1 MKFSSSNNNM
11 NGLASSACNLVSK
24 LFCYVCYSLKVQ
36 RLHCISW
43 IWCHCKCTF
52 TNLQFH
58 SGCFL
63 LVVVVAVVCY
73 LFIRY
78 SEFPNDFDHMMNVN
92 WATILCVFLCVCM
105 AQSLFKSP
113 MFDIYTTSNDW
124 FFAICVV
131 CVLYRISDV
140 VSLFRCTINCVDF
153 TGFPLMWMTVM
164 VQLCITIYRVL
175 GGLLSYEGKNTPSH
189 KSIYCYVHWHLFI
202 FITGVDLSH
211 CVDTMSLHFVC
222 YCFFP
227 QSAKPIDTLK
237 TIIK

>member
-1 MKFSSSNNNM
+1 M

-43 IWCHCKCTF
+43 IWCHCKYTF

-63 LVVVVAVVCY
+63 VVAVVCY

-92 WATILCVFLCVCM
+92 WATILCVFLSVCL

-124 FFAICVV
+124 IFRYMRGVCIIPYLRCCFA
-131 CVLYRISDV
+131 
-140 VSLFRCTINCVDF
+140 F
-153 TGFPLMWMTVM
+153 
-164 VQLCITIYRVL
+164 
-175 GGLLSYEGKNTPSH
+175 
-189 KSIYCYVHWHLFI
+189 
-202 FITGVDLSH
+202 
-211 CVDTMSLHFVC
+211 SLHNKLRWFGFSSYMNDWNGTIVHHHLQSPRQLTSFLWRKKHAVAQITDINLLLWSLTFVWYLSLNSPLLFSHIALKRC
-222 YCFFP
+222 HCTLCCIAFFP
-227 QSAKPIDTLK
+227 ICPTNWHTQTDNK
-237 TIIK
+237 IKQKLR